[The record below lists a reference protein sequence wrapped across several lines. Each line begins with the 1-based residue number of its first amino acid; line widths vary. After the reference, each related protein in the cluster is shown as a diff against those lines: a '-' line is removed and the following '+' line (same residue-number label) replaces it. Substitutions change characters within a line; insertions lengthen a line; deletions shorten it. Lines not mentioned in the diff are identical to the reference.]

1 MKCKLLHILFQ
12 SRDKNYDVSSWSIL
26 LILLTYISNIKFTL
40 LNFLPANTFYQ
51 KIIIKTKNKK
61 NRGMKR
67 KAKGICHRI
76 RRSSWSSLKHPLPSI
91 DKNFIL
97 VTYIKNNVVVNSHLV
112 HFSVKRRMRCYC
124 IPTVGSAPCYP
135 SGLILF
141 LSGVQN
147 IVSSVIW
154 SVPFLIICTTTRH
167 LFLVLFPSALQN
179 SRKK

>member
-1 MKCKLLHILFQ
+1 MKCRLLHILFQ

-26 LILLTYISNIKFTL
+26 LILLKYISNIKFTL
-40 LNFLPANTFYQ
+40 LNFLPVNTFYQ

-61 NRGMKR
+61 NGGMKR

-91 DKNFIL
+91 DKNFSL

-124 IPTVGSAPCYP
+124 IPTVGSAPCYL

-154 SVPFLIICTTTRH
+154 SVPFLIICTTAIC
-167 LFLVLFPSALQN
+167 F
-179 SRKK
+179 

>member
-1 MKCKLLHILFQ
+1 MKCRLLHILFQ

-26 LILLTYISNIKFTL
+26 LILLKYISNIKFTL
-40 LNFLPANTFYQ
+40 LNFLPVNTFYQ

-91 DKNFIL
+91 DKNFSL

-124 IPTVGSAPCYP
+124 IPTVGSAPCYL
-135 SGLILF
+135 SGLDRPRATCRASFFSYQVFRTLF
-141 LSGVQN
+141 LLWYEACPSTLYA
-147 IVSSVIW
+147 
-154 SVPFLIICTTTRH
+154 PPPAIC
-167 LFLVLFPSALQN
+167 F
-179 SRKK
+179 